1 MMAGR
6 EMSLGDRLRTARL
19 RSGLSQRALAKKAGI
34 GNATVSLIEGDRIN
48 PSVSALKRILDAI
61 DMPLSDFFAIGST
74 ETEQNV
80 FRVDELTEIA
90 GRGGIS
96 FRKIGN
102 DLTRRALQVMYETY
116 QPGADTGKIMLRH
129 TGEEAGFVISG
140 KVEIT
145 IGSVVHVLGTG
156 DAYYFKST
164 EPHRFRN
171 TTTNPAVVVSVC
183 TPPTF

>member
-1 MMAGR
+1 M

-74 ETEQNV
+74 ATEQTV
-80 FRVDELTEIA
+80 FRADELTEI

-129 TGEEAGFVISG
+129 SGEEAGFVISG

-145 IGSVVHVLGTG
+145 IGSTVHVLGAG

-171 TTTNPAVVVSVC
+171 TTATAAVVVSVC

>member
-1 MMAGR
+1 MDMTTG
-6 EMSLGDRLRTARL
+6 ERLKIARQRT
-19 RSGLSQRALAKKAGI
+19 GISQRALAKKAGV
-34 GNATVSLIEGDRIN
+34 GNATVSLIESDKIN

-61 DMPLSDFFAIGST
+61 GMPLSDFFAINA
-74 ETEQNV
+74 EATEQCI
-80 FRVDELTEIA
+80 FKADKLTEI

-96 FRKIGN
+96 FRQIGK
-102 DLTRRALQVMYETY
+102 DLSQMSLQLLYETY

-129 TGEEAGFVISG
+129 EGEEAGFVISG
-140 KVEIT
+140 RIELT
-145 IGSVVHVLGTG
+145 IGSTLHILSAG

-171 TTTNPAVVVSVC
+171 ASSEPAIVVSAC

>member
-1 MMAGR
+1 M
-6 EMSLGDRLRTARL
+6 EISLGDRLKTARL

-34 GNATVSLIEGDRIN
+34 GNATVSLIEANRIN

-61 DMPLSDFFAIGST
+61 DMPLSDFFAMGST
-74 ETEQNV
+74 ETEQHV
-80 FRVDELTEIA
+80 FRADELTEI

-116 QPGADTGKIMLRH
+116 QPGSDTGKIMLRH

-140 KVEIT
+140 RVEIT
-145 IGSVVHVLGTG
+145 IGSAVHMLAPG

-171 TTTNPAVVVSVC
+171 VSAEPTIVVSVC

>member
-1 MMAGR
+1 MDITIG
-6 EMSLGDRLRTARL
+6 ERLKIARQ
-19 RSGLSQRALAKKAGI
+19 RAGLSQRALAKKAGV
-34 GNATVSLIEGDRIN
+34 GNATVSLIESDQIN

-61 DMPLSDFFAIGST
+61 SMPLSDFFAINEKAS
-74 ETEQNV
+74 EDCV
-80 FRVDELTEIA
+80 FRADKLTEI

-96 FRKIGN
+96 FRQIGK
-102 DLTRRALQVMYETY
+102 DLSSRSLQLLYETY

-129 TGEEAGFVISG
+129 EGEEAGFVISG
-140 KVEIT
+140 RIEVT
-145 IGSVVHVLGTG
+145 VGSALHILNAG

-171 TTTNPAVVVSVC
+171 ASSEPAVVVSAC

>member
-1 MMAGR
+1 M
-6 EMSLGDRLRTARL
+6 EISLGDRLRTARL

-34 GNATVSLIEGDRIN
+34 GNATVSLIEADRIN

-61 DMPLSDFFAIGST
+61 DMPLSDFFAMGST
-74 ETEQNV
+74 QTEQQV
-80 FRVDELTEIA
+80 FRADELTEI

-102 DLTRRALQVMYETY
+102 DLARRALQVMYETY
-116 QPGADTGKIMLRH
+116 QPGSDTGKIMLH
-129 TGEEAGFVISG
+129 HAGEEAGFVISG
-140 KVEIT
+140 RVEIT
-145 IGSVVHVLGTG
+145 IGSAIHVLAPG

-171 TTTNPAVVVSVC
+171 ASAEPAVVVSVC